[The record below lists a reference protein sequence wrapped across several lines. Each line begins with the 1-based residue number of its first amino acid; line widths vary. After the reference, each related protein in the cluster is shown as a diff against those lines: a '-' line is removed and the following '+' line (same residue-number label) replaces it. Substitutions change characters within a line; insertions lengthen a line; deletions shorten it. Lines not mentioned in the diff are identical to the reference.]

1 MEIEKSDDVNKESGD
16 YDGSDG
22 FLCKDVCSITVMV
35 FEKVPENE
43 EVAEVTGNDWL

>member
-1 MEIEKSDDVNKESGD
+1 MEIEKSDDVNKERGD
-16 YDGSDG
+16 YDG